1 MNSLYKLIFVTA
13 VTAMCLAINAWAE
26 LIININTATEE
37 FSFSGSDSGTPEHI
51 AGSLWNMRWE
61 YGTNLG
67 GISSGVTATPGID
80 YSGSDVLSH
89 AASVASSD
97 GSYLSFSL
105 TFTANAP
112 WPFTLGSIDF
122 SGNGST
128 FSYAGWDTA
137 NKDLISSLDNFD
149 VLTPTRGADLSPVT
163 VNVIPEPATFGLL
176 LAGAFSLF
184 IARRRQAV

>member
-1 MNSLYKLIFVTA
+1 MSSLYKLIFVTA
-13 VTAMCLAINAWAE
+13 VTAMCLTTNARAD

-37 FSFSGSDSGTPEHI
+37 FSFSGSDSGTPEHV
-51 AGSLWNMRWE
+51 AGAVSNMRWE
-61 YGTNLG
+61 FGTNLG
-67 GISSGVTATPGID
+67 GISSGVTVTPGID
-80 YSGSDVLSH
+80 YSGLDVVSH

-97 GSYLSFSL
+97 GSYLTLNL

-128 FSYAGWDTA
+128 FSYAGWDTD
-137 NKDLISSLDNFD
+137 NKNLISSLNNSDI
-149 VLTPTRGADLSPVT
+149 LTPTRGTDVSPVS
-163 VNVIPEPATFGLL
+163 VNVIPEPTTFGLL
-176 LAGAFSLF
+176 LAAASSLF